1 MRWLARVPA
10 EVTRHIDFSAPG
22 TPSGGG
28 TDHASFICAGAPGFS
43 LGALNWGYFDH
54 TWHTQRDTFDKL
66 VFDDMKNNAV
76 LVASLAYLASEDPE
90 KVSRERRSVMPV
102 NRFNG
107 QQMTWPACNLAT
119 RSSNSS
125 ERM

>member
-1 MRWLARVPA
+1 MMKLGALSN
-10 EVTRHIDFSAPG
+10 DLK
-22 TPSGGG
+22 
-28 TDHASFICAGAPGFS
+28 HAVRGLVKTPGFS

-119 RSSNSS
+119 RSSDTSG
-125 ERM
+125 RM